1 MSHSGSTPGKLRKRS
16 AVSPEPVTVRVAL
29 LVYPDCLA
37 SGVTGPMDVF
47 RVVDTLR
54 HYPPYQRA
62 PRFEV
67 TLVSVA
73 GGPVSSSSGISIATS
88 KAQDL
93 PACDIVFLP
102 GLDHR
107 SPQDMDASLAALAGE
122 AAWLRKA
129 LPSRALLVSTC
140 SSTCLAAA
148 SGLLDER
155 RATVSWWLAPYF
167 RARFPAVRLD
177 AQELIVRDDRF
188 VSSGGAASYLDLA
201 LWLVGEF
208 GGDNLRQAT
217 ARILAVDA
225 QRLSQAP
232 YVMQA
237 VLQTSGHAVVE
248 RAQRWLNWHLGEP
261 VVMATLAAHCHVSQ
275 RTLLRRFRDATG
287 TSPEEAL
294 QQLRIERA
302 KGLLESTAL
311 SFERITGQC
320 GYADTSAFRRVFRRW
335 AGVTPREYRERFGLR
350 R

>member
-1 MSHSGSTPGKLRKRS
+1 MSLLALASSKSRKRS
-16 AVSPEPVTVRVAL
+16 TATSHPVVVRVAVL
-29 LVYPDCLA
+29 AYPGCLA

-47 RVVDTLR
+47 RVVNALR
-54 HYPPYQRA
+54 GYAPYEQA

-73 GGPVSSSSGISIATS
+73 GGPVSSSAGISIATS
-88 KAQDL
+88 KARDL
-93 PACDIVFLP
+93 PGCEVVFLP

-107 SPQDMDASLAALAGE
+107 SPGEMDASLAALAAE
-122 AAWLRKA
+122 TDWLRTQM
-129 LPSRALLVSTC
+129 PRHALLVSTC

-167 RARFPAVRLD
+167 RARFPAVQLD
-177 AQELIVRDDRF
+177 AQELIVRDGRI

-225 QRLSQAP
+225 QRHSQAP

-237 VLQTSGHAVVE
+237 VLQTPGHAVVE
-248 RAQRWLNWHLGEP
+248 RAQRWLNRHLGEP
-261 VVMATLAAHCHVSQ
+261 VVLAKLAAHCHVSQ

-287 TSPEEAL
+287 ASPEEAL

-311 SFERITGQC
+311 SFEQITAQC
-320 GYADTSAFRRVFRRW
+320 GYTDTSAFRRVFKRW
-335 AGVTPREYRERFGLR
+335 AGVTPREYRGRFGLR